1 MSSGIEKVECS
12 SAPDEDGKD
21 NATSREKNPE
31 SKRRQQVY
39 GRRRF
44 GIFNGSSLDLSKRI
58 RSCQLP
64 ITISNTQHPHR
75 VIDTKGKKKKH
86 LRSNGLLDHNG
97 FGLLEINSPRI
108 LRPD

>member
-44 GIFNGSSLDLSKRI
+44 GIFNGSSLDL
-58 RSCQLP
+58 C
-64 ITISNTQHPHR
+64 
-75 VIDTKGKKKKH
+75 
-86 LRSNGLLDHNG
+86 SNGLLDHNG